1 MHVSSINKFL
11 VILNF
16 CKRKRKH
23 KGEVNMEESSQ
34 IGWNETTQ
42 LSIKWKYF
50 RNETKS
56 ANMSELIIIMNPIV
70 TQFEGFNL
78 LLENNA

>member
-1 MHVSSINKFL
+1 
-11 VILNF
+11 
-16 CKRKRKH
+16 
-23 KGEVNMEESSQ
+23 MEESSQ